1 MATSGHV
8 LIQPTTWQDE
18 VKLTLLGLF
27 RDERGVRAGL
37 FCEVQHRMDFNQ
49 LIQRYDHVPTP
60 EEVEGIVNE
69 LLKAGLIE
77 ASRGVCAM
85 CKAYGYSAVDH
96 APAFKLTA
104 AGHDLV
110 PERVIP

>member
-1 MATSGHV
+1 MATSEHA
-8 LIQPTTWQDE
+8 LIQPATWQDE

-27 RDERGVRAGL
+27 RDGRGVRAGL
-37 FCEVQHRMDFNQ
+37 FCEVHHRLDFYQ
-49 LIQRYDHVPTP
+49 LIQKYDHTPTP
-60 EEVEGIVNE
+60 EEVEEIVNE

-77 ASRGVCAM
+77 ASQGVCAM

-104 AGHDLV
+104 AGHDLA
-110 PERVIP
+110 PEHAIP